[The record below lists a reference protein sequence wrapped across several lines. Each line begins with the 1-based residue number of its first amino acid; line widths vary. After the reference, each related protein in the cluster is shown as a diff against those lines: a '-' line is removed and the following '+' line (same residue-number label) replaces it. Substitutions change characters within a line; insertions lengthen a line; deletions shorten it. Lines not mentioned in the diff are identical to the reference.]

1 MWWQF
6 DQRQVDPNRR
16 PLSRKV
22 ISNYFLFVVGIIN
35 DVTYVQCPSVAIVY
49 VTLGAH
55 NVDNDK
61 EIHQENYRSRDYY
74 IHPDWDSNTLQGDI
88 GLIRLPQ
95 SIDFSGI

>member
-1 MWWQF
+1 
-6 DQRQVDPNRR
+6 
-16 PLSRKV
+16 
-22 ISNYFLFVVGIIN
+22 
-35 DVTYVQCPSVAIVY
+35 
-49 VTLGAH
+49 LGAH
-55 NVDNDK
+55 NVDKDK